1 MIRYGNARV
10 AIRDMLVELKCNS
23 FFTFINN
30 TNFVFQIKSCA
41 ALLLFFFGDYFFSN
55 IYVAGWSGVLR
66 NSVVFYWKFT

>member
-30 TNFVFQIKSCA
+30 TNFVFQITSCA
-41 ALLLFFFGDYFFSN
+41 ALLLFFFGDYFF
-55 IYVAGWSGVLR
+55 
-66 NSVVFYWKFT
+66 F